1 MTICQ
6 TEINDSRKRL
16 FTTEVNVSQDISGR
30 ITLTFPYSM
39 SSITKVKTIKGYK
52 WYPDKKYW
60 SFPDSD
66 GKLREILN
74 VFDGER
80 IR

>member
-1 MTICQ
+1 
-6 TEINDSRKRL
+6 
-16 FTTEVNVSQDISGR
+16 
-30 ITLTFPYSM
+30 M